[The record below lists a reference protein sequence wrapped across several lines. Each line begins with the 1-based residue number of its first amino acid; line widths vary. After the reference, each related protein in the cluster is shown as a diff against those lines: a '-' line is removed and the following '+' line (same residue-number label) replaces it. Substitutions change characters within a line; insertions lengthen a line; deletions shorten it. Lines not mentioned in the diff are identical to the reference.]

1 MRKQNLV
8 KVRSL
13 PQSPGLVK
21 TTMERW
27 TSIDSILVQDD
38 VIPTL
43 INFSSDYADMLKHV
57 NPLQQELKTLKAQA
71 ETSHIEAEKMNITI
85 HELED
90 SIAEYKEEYVI
101 LITEANTIK
110 VYILYQSNL
119 GFFLGAFQVVLS
131 GNTNLKEMV
140 ERLCSIIL
148 HLFQV
153 CMERE
158 CVMWSGVC
166 VCTCCVSCNMTIYLI
181 LVQFTSFLLFSY
193 PLLYLPLFSLR

>member
-21 TTMERW
+21 MTMERW

-71 ETSHIEAEKMNITI
+71 DTSHIEAEEMDRTI

-101 LITEANTIK
+101 FITEANTIK
-110 VYILYQSNL
+110 VYVLYQSTL

-153 CMERE
+153 CMETV
-158 CVMWSGVC
+158 CYVVWSVC
-166 VCTCCVSCNMTIYLI
+166 VCAVLAVT
-181 LVQFTSFLLFSY
+181 
-193 PLLYLPLFSLR
+193 

>member
-71 ETSHIEAEKMNITI
+71 ETSHIEAEEMDRTI

-90 SIAEYKEEYVI
+90 SIAKYKEEYVI
-101 LITEANTIK
+101 LITEASTIK
-110 VYILYQSNL
+110 VYVLYQSTL

-131 GNTNLKEMV
+131 GNAFLKEMV

-153 CMERE
+153 CMETV
-158 CVMWSGVC
+158 CYVVWS

>member
-1 MRKQNLV
+1 
-8 KVRSL
+8 
-13 PQSPGLVK
+13 
-21 TTMERW
+21 
-27 TSIDSILVQDD
+27 
-38 VIPTL
+38 
-43 INFSSDYADMLKHV
+43 
-57 NPLQQELKTLKAQA
+57 
-71 ETSHIEAEKMNITI
+71 MNITI

-110 VYILYQSNL
+110 VYVLYQSTL

-158 CVMWSGVC
+158 CVMWCGVC
-166 VCTCCVSCNMTIYLI
+166 VYVLC
-181 LVQFTSFLLFSY
+181 
-193 PLLYLPLFSLR
+193 